1 MQTLRCY
8 GSALRGGECLPP
20 DRTGLRNVPAP
31 IHLGHPAPPRPDWF
45 GSPIQSWRSLRPP
58 VAGDLEF
65 LNMEDGTRPTPAL
78 LPLWF
83 WAHRLSVPSWG
94 LGMGSDHETP
104 QMSRHPHC

>member
-45 GSPIQSWRSLRPP
+45 GSPIRSWRSLRPP

-65 LNMEDGTRPTPAL
+65 LNMEDGTRPTPGSTA
-78 LPLWF
+78 P
-83 WAHRLSVPSWG
+83 VV
-94 LGMGSDHETP
+94 LGSQAERPTLGFGDGK
-104 QMSRHPHC
+104 